1 MARLVF
7 FLVGLIAASPP
18 ARAAEDVRHDEKGTY
33 LGVLF
38 GPRPAAPGVA
48 VPPGVV
54 ITHVLPG
61 SPAEKAQVRIGD
73 VLVRYDQTTIRDAE
87 HLARLIRADEPDHKI
102 ALVVQRGQRLRLT
115 DVTLALGPALKLS
128 PPKQGP
134 EPKTSTPAVTVYA
147 APIEGGKMRLTIE
160 YRPVGGKKKTVT
172 CEGAGSELAEA
183 VEKLPQRERNLV
195 RIAIQRLNT
204 LNDPKP
210 TSGTKR

>member
-1 MARLVF
+1 MARLVLC
-7 FLVGLIAASPP
+7 LVGLIAASLP
-18 ARAAEDVRHDEKGTY
+18 ARAADDVRHDEKGTY

-38 GPRPAAPGVA
+38 GPRSATL
-48 VPPGVV
+48 PGVV

-87 HLARLIRADEPDHKI
+87 HLAQLIRADKPDRKI
-102 ALVVQRGQRLRLT
+102 ALVVQREQRLRLT

-128 PPKQGP
+128 PGKQASDP
-134 EPKTSTPAVTVYA
+134 RATTSAVTVYA

-160 YRPVGGKKKTVT
+160 YQPVGGKKKTVT
-172 CEGAGSELAEA
+172 CEGAGSDLADA
-183 VEKLPQRERNLV
+183 VKKLPQRERNLV

-204 LNDPKP
+204 LNEPMP